1 MNAVSLDFSKI
12 VDESTERIRPFIR
25 KTYFTYSPAFSNI
38 TSADVRFKME
48 NLQVTGSFKARGAVN
63 KLLSLN
69 REQRRKGVVSASTG
83 NHGAAVAYAA
93 KELNVKCSIFV
104 PNDASEAKL
113 NNIKNYDAKIEIYGK
128 DCVDSEMKAREVAR
142 QNEQVY
148 VSPYNDLDVVAGQGT
163 VGYEINN
170 QCDGLDVIIISVGG
184 GGLIGGIASYL
195 KSVWPS
201 LHVIGCSPE
210 NSAVM
215 IHSIKKG
222 EILDLESLPTLS
234 DGTAG
239 GIEKHSITFPI
250 CKDIIDQTILVSE
263 KEIKNG
269 MLKFV
274 ENERMLLEGAAGT
287 AVATLIKMKDELK
300 GKKVGVVICGGNISL
315 DVLSK
320 ILK

>member
-12 VDESTERIRPFIR
+12 VDESTERIRPYIR

-48 NLQVTGSFKARGAVN
+48 NLQVTGSFKVRGAVN

-69 REQRRKGVVSASTG
+69 RGQRRKGVVSASTG

-93 KELNVKCSIFV
+93 QELNVKCSIFV

-128 DCVDSEMKAREVAR
+128 DCVDSEIKAREVAR

-170 QCDGLDVIIISVGG
+170 QCDGLDVIIVSVGG

-201 LHVIGCSPE
+201 LYVIGCSPE

-239 GIEKHSITFPI
+239 GIEEHSITFPI

-263 KEIKNG
+263 KEIQNG
-269 MLKFV
+269 MLKFI

-300 GKKVGVVICGGNISL
+300 DKKVGVVICGGNISL
-315 DVLSK
+315 DVLGK

>member
-1 MNAVSLDFSKI
+1 MYK
-12 VDESTERIRPFIR
+12 
-25 KTYFTYSPAFSNI
+25 
-38 TSADVRFKME
+38 
-48 NLQVTGSFKARGAVN
+48 
-63 KLLSLN
+63 
-69 REQRRKGVVSASTG
+69 
-83 NHGAAVAYAA
+83 
-93 KELNVKCSIFV
+93 
-104 PNDASEAKL
+104 
-113 NNIKNYDAKIEIYGK
+113 
-128 DCVDSEMKAREVAR
+128 R
-142 QNEQVY
+142 Q
-148 VSPYNDLDVVAGQGT
+148 GQAT

-170 QCDGLDVIIISVGG
+170 QCDGLDVIIVSVGG

-215 IHSIKKG
+215 IHSLKKG
-222 EILDLESLPTLS
+222 EILDLETLPTLS

-263 KEIKNG
+263 KEIQNG
-269 MLKFV
+269 MLKFM